1 MNLSRPLSA
10 AARFLHFLFL
20 HYRMHLPR
28 QRCLPFVPPSDAQQS
43 GIGPIFVINLDRQP
57 DRWTDVLRE
66 LACILD
72 ASGKSL
78 SERVVRY
85 SAYDAQTDA
94 QQLLDGG
101 DIEPF
106 YTLGDQLFVEPQPH
120 ALPDAFDLARPIRM
134 SQAEIAVACS
144 HIGIWKAIT
153 QS

>member
-1 MNLSRPLSA
+1 MNVSKPLRA
-10 AARFLHFLFL
+10 ASRFLHYLFL
-20 HYRMHLPR
+20 RCRIHLPR
-28 QRCLPFVPPSDAQQS
+28 KQCFAFVPPTNAQQS
-43 GIGPIFVINLDRQP
+43 GICQIYVINLDRQP

-85 SAYDAQTDA
+85 SAYDAQTDD

-120 ALPDAFDLARPIRM
+120 ALP
-134 SQAEIAVACS
+134 
-144 HIGIWKAIT
+144 
-153 QS
+153 